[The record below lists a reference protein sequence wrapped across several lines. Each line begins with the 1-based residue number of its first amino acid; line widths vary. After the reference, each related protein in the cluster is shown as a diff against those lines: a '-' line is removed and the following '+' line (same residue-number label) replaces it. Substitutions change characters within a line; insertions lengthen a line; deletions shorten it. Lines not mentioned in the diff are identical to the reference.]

1 MFYNFFFFFFFG
13 YDKTWKNSGQ
23 ATDDSIIIRGMRI
36 LCWVT
41 KATDT
46 HSEYEI
52 LIGFPRQQW
61 VHERALMLRFLRKSP
76 VLYPL

>member
-1 MFYNFFFFFFFG
+1 MEKYR
-13 YDKTWKNSGQ
+13 TAGQ
-23 ATDDSIIIRGMRI
+23 ATDDSIIIRRMRF

-52 LIGFPRQQW
+52 LIGFLRQQW
-61 VHERALMLRFLRKSP
+61 VHERALMLRFFNVNRLSCILCKAFTS
-76 VLYPL
+76 